1 MNEMTLQGA
10 YERMREA
17 VGSGE
22 HERVAGIARHVLR
35 YFPQNLK
42 AKLYLGEALIAA
54 NVLSEAR
61 DVFESVCESDPEN
74 IIAQVGLSTVAE
86 REGNLAEA
94 TKYLERAMEIRP
106 DMSELRPR
114 LLNLYQRTA
123 RHDVYLH
130 LSRSGLARLFM
141 RSHAYDQAI
150 PEFHQMALANPDH
163 REHVVALAEAL
174 WRNGD
179 ETEAHEICQEVLLRA
194 PLVLKAN
201 LIEARYQSSRDS
213 EASNKC
219 WERAQALD
227 PLLETAHELFGSDAV
242 PTAVEWVLP
251 AWDDTAWY
259 QQQVQSKASSGVR
272 VTYLATAEM
281 PIVGAHEVESVLG
294 QMRQMGRM
302 TDVDHDHDCA
312 CMLDDTAHD
321 STGVLLQ
328 RTLQRQADL
337 HADAV
342 LSANLGTV
350 VNDAN
355 VVTSQ
360 STLVGTVYANS
371 ASSVTTVAPVI
382 GVASI
387 QTTALNQS
395 MVGDGG
401 RSSGSTVTVNNNVR
415 IPTTTPVAPDV
426 DEVATEPVQLHGS
439 GGNITAVPFDID
451 HPIDDDDRFL
461 ATVMQKNPTDGGNV
475 PASNSRDTPVAGGN
489 RIDTTEIQTTPCS
502 DDLYVLL
509 ARLEI
514 KYHPAQTEDL
524 RDVVARTL
532 GGANVIERT
541 RTPVHRDDRLAKQA
555 VQAAAVTLESLLD
568 TQTPDY
574 ESTIPA
580 TTPTQGGDNLLASLL
595 AQPGSGLTEGMRG
608 LSIALPRI
616 DPNTRVT
623 PVETDE
629 TLTEL
634 LEHGLRKGVVA
645 ADDVARASAGDQATH
660 DALMALLEDESVI
673 VQQQPDFSQLSV
685 SHGMR
690 LHDFPADTQPNDIDV
705 SQVIRDLGLTSGEMA
720 PITPDLE
727 QLLVSEI
734 PAPVEP
740 KASTPLAN
748 LVPAVDTAEPAVSGN
763 LAIDGYL
770 RALQEDPE
778 NAVLRLSVARVA
790 VQCRMHDTAL
800 TQYRY
805 LIRNG
810 VLLEDVVNDL
820 RDVLAEIGEPQIRRE
835 CSRLL
840 GNAYAKQNKVQEA
853 VEAYRM
859 TLNSGP
865 APLL

>member
-1 MNEMTLQGA
+1 MNEMTLQSA
-10 YERMREA
+10 YELMREA

-22 HERVAGIARHVLR
+22 HERLAGIARHVLSA
-35 YFPQNLK
+35 FPQNLK

-54 NVLSEAR
+54 NSLGEAR
-61 DVFESVCESDPEN
+61 ELFESVCESDPEN

-86 REGNLAEA
+86 REGDLANA

-106 DMSELRPR
+106 DMGELRPR

-141 RSHAYDQAI
+141 RSHAYNQAI
-150 PEFHQMALANPDH
+150 PEFHQMAIANPNH

-179 ETEAHEICQEVLLRA
+179 EAEAHEICQEILLQA
-194 PLVLKAN
+194 PQLLKAN

-213 EASNKC
+213 VVSDKC

-242 PTAVEWVLP
+242 PAQLEWVLP
-251 AWDDTAWY
+251 AWDDTVWY

-272 VTYLATAEM
+272 VTYLVTAEM
-281 PIVGAHEVESVLG
+281 PTVAAHEVESVLG

-302 TDVDHDHDCA
+302 TDIDHDHDCA

-321 STGVLLQ
+321 STGILLQ
-328 RTLQRQADL
+328 RTLQRQAAL
-337 HADAV
+337 HAD
-342 LSANLGTV
+342 SG
-350 VNDAN
+350 
-355 VVTSQ
+355 
-360 STLVGTVYANS
+360 
-371 ASSVTTVAPVI
+371 VTTLPVAATAVASAVTNPSVMAMAANFTSAVTAVAPVI
-382 GVASI
+382 SASMI
-387 QTTALNQS
+387 QTMALDPQ
-395 MVGDGG
+395 MLGDDV
-401 RSSGSTVTVNNNVR
+401 STPVATVTVNNNVR
-415 IPTTTPVAPDV
+415 VPTTTPVTNDV
-426 DEVATEPVQLHGS
+426 DEVATEPVQFHGS
-439 GGNITAVPFDID
+439 GGNITAIPFDID
-451 HPIDDDDRFL
+451 NPVDDDDRFL
-461 ATVMQKNPTDGGNV
+461 ATVMQKNSADMVNEPE
-475 PASNSRDTPVAGGN
+475 SNATDTPVVVNN
-489 RIDTTEIQTTPCS
+489 RIDTAMIQTIPCS

-532 GGANVIERT
+532 GGAHVIERT
-541 RTPVHRDDRLAKQA
+541 RTPVNRNNLAANQA
-555 VQAAAVTLESLLD
+555 VKAAAVTLESLLD
-568 TQTPDY
+568 VQTPDY
-574 ESTIPA
+574 ESSIPLA
-580 TTPTQGGDNLLASLL
+580 EPAHGGDNLLASLL

-608 LSIALPRI
+608 LSATLPRV
-616 DPNTRVT
+616 DSNTRINLVD
-623 PVETDE
+623 PDE

-634 LEHGLRKGVVA
+634 LEHGLRQGSVA
-645 ADDVARASAGDQATH
+645 EEDVSRASAGDQATH
-660 DALMALLEDESVI
+660 DALLALLEDESVI
-673 VQQQPDFSQLSV
+673 VQRQPDFSQLSV

-690 LHDFPADTQPNDIDV
+690 LHDFPADTQPNEVDV

-734 PAPVEP
+734 PPVAAPKVN
-740 KASTPLAN
+740 TPLVN
-748 LVPAVDTAEPAVSGN
+748 LVPPVATASAVISDN

-778 NAVLRLSVARVA
+778 NGVLRLSVARVA
-790 VQCRMHDTAL
+790 VQCRMYDTAL

-805 LIRNG
+805 LIRNS

>member
-1 MNEMTLQGA
+1 MNEMTLQSA
-10 YERMREA
+10 YELMREA

-22 HERVAGIARHVLR
+22 HERLAGIARHVLSA
-35 YFPQNLK
+35 FPQNLK

-54 NVLSEAR
+54 NSLGEAR
-61 DVFESVCESDPEN
+61 ELFESVCESDPEN

-86 REGNLAEA
+86 REGDLASA

-106 DMSELRPR
+106 DMGELRPR

-141 RSHAYDQAI
+141 RSHAYSQAI
-150 PEFHQMALANPDH
+150 PEFHQMALANPNH

-179 ETEAHEICQEVLLRA
+179 ETEAHEICQEILLQA
-194 PLVLKAN
+194 PQLLKAN

-213 EASNKC
+213 VVSNKC

-242 PTAVEWVLP
+242 PTQLEWVLP

-272 VTYLATAEM
+272 VTYLVTAEM
-281 PIVGAHEVESVLG
+281 PTVAAHEVESVLG

-302 TDVDHDHDCA
+302 TDIDHDHDHA

-321 STGVLLQ
+321 STGILLQ
-328 RTLQRQADL
+328 RTLQRQAAL
-337 HADAV
+337 HADSGVTTLPVA
-342 LSANLGTV
+342 ATTV
-350 VNDAN
+350 A
-355 VVTSQ
+355 S
-360 STLVGTVYANS
+360 VGTNPSVMAMAANFT
-371 ASSVTTVAPVI
+371 SSVTAVAPVI
-382 GVASI
+382 NASMI
-387 QTTALNQS
+387 QTMALDPQ
-395 MVGDGG
+395 MLGDGPPTPVA
-401 RSSGSTVTVNNNVR
+401 TVTVNNNVR
-415 IPTTTPVAPDV
+415 VPTTTPVAPDV
-426 DEVATEPVQLHGS
+426 DEVATEPVQFHGS
-439 GGNITAVPFDID
+439 GGNITAIPFDID
-451 HPIDDDDRFL
+451 YPVDDDDRFL
-461 ATVMQKNPTDGGNV
+461 ASAMQKNSVDVVNEPEPSAT
-475 PASNSRDTPVAGGN
+475 DTPVVVSN
-489 RIDTTEIQTTPCS
+489 RIDTSMIQTTPCS

-532 GGANVIERT
+532 GGAHVIDRT
-541 RTPVHRDDRLAKQA
+541 RTPVNRNNLAANQA
-555 VQAAAVTLESLLD
+555 VKAAAVTLESLLD
-568 TQTPDY
+568 VQTPDY
-574 ESTIPA
+574 ESSIPLA
-580 TTPTQGGDNLLASLL
+580 EPAHGGDNLLASLL

-608 LSIALPRI
+608 LSATLPRI
-616 DPNTRVT
+616 DPNTRIN
-623 PVETDE
+623 PVEPDE

-634 LEHGLRKGVVA
+634 LEHGLRKGIVA

-660 DALMALLEDESVI
+660 DALLALLEDESVI
-673 VQQQPDFSQLSV
+673 VQRQPDFSQLSV

-690 LHDFPADTQPNDIDV
+690 LHDFPADTQPNEVDV

-734 PAPVEP
+734 PPVAAPKVN
-740 KASTPLAN
+740 TPLAN
-748 LVPAVDTAEPAVSGN
+748 LVPPVATASAVISEN

-778 NAVLRLSVARVA
+778 NGVLRLSVARVA
-790 VQCRMHDTAL
+790 VQCRMYDTAL

-805 LIRNG
+805 LIRNS

-820 RDVLAEIGEPQIRRE
+820 RDVLTEIGEPQIRRE

>member
-1 MNEMTLQGA
+1 MNEMTLQSA
-10 YERMREA
+10 YELMREA

-22 HERVAGIARHVLR
+22 HERLAGIARHVLSA
-35 YFPQNLK
+35 FPQNLK

-54 NVLSEAR
+54 NSLIEAR
-61 DVFESVCESDPEN
+61 EMFDAVCASDPEN
-74 IIAQVGLSTVAE
+74 IVALVGLSTVAE
-86 REGNLAEA
+86 REGDLAAA

-106 DMSELRPR
+106 DMGELRPR

-141 RSHAYDQAI
+141 RSHAYNQAI
-150 PEFHQMALANPDH
+150 PEFHQMALANPNH

-179 ETEAHEICQEVLLRA
+179 ETEAHEICQEILLQA
-194 PLVLKAN
+194 PQLLKAN

-213 EASNKC
+213 VVSNQC

-242 PTAVEWVLP
+242 PAQLAWVLP

-272 VTYLATAEM
+272 VTYLVTAEM
-281 PIVGAHEVESVLG
+281 PTVAAHEVESVLG

-302 TDVDHDHDCA
+302 TDIDHDHDCA

-328 RTLQRQADL
+328 RTLQRQAAL
-337 HADAV
+337 HADSGVATPPV
-342 LSANLGTV
+342 
-350 VNDAN
+350 AN
-355 VVTSQ
+355 VVTNPSVMA
-360 STLVGTVYANS
+360 LAANFTS
-371 ASSVTTVAPVI
+371 AVTAVAPVI
-382 GVASI
+382 SASMI
-387 QTTALNQS
+387 QTMALDPQ
-395 MVGDGG
+395 MLGDGPQTPV
-401 RSSGSTVTVNNNVR
+401 STVTVNNNVR

-439 GGNITAVPFDID
+439 GGSMTAVPFDID
-451 HPIDDDDRFL
+451 HPVDDDDFFL
-461 ATVMQKNPTDGGNV
+461 ATAMQKNPADAVNEPVLSAT
-475 PASNSRDTPVAGGN
+475 DTPVVASN
-489 RIDTTEIQTTPCS
+489 RIDTAMIQTTPCS

-514 KYHPAQTEDL
+514 KCHPAQTEDL

-532 GGANVIERT
+532 GGARVIERT
-541 RTPVHRDDRLAKQA
+541 RTPVNRDNLAANQA
-555 VQAAAVTLESLLD
+555 VKAAAATLESLLD
-568 TQTPDY
+568 VQTPDY
-574 ESTIPA
+574 ESILPVSES
-580 TTPTQGGDNLLASLL
+580 PRGGDNLLASLL

-608 LSIALPRI
+608 LSATLPRT
-616 DPNTRVT
+616 DPNTRIT
-623 PVETDE
+623 PVEPDE

-634 LEHGLRKGVVA
+634 LEHGLRQGSVA

-660 DALMALLEDESVI
+660 DALLALLEDESVI
-673 VQQQPDFSQLSV
+673 VQRQPDFSQLSV

-690 LHDFPADTQPNDIDV
+690 LHDFPADTQPNEVDV
-705 SQVIRDLGLTSGEMA
+705 SQMIRDLGLTSGEMTA
-720 PITPDLE
+720 ITPDLE

-734 PAPVEP
+734 PAVVAP
-740 KASTPLAN
+740 KGNTPLAN
-748 LVPAVDTAEPAVSGN
+748 LVPPVATASAAISEN

-778 NAVLRLSVARVA
+778 NGVLRLSVARVA
-790 VQCRMHDTAL
+790 IQCRMYDTAL

-805 LIRNG
+805 LIRNS